1 MSNPKVVVR
10 PGGVRRVVLVRGWP
24 RNAVARGLA
33 FRARVKAGIRQGE
46 FASEAE
52 GIRKLRKQVWGD

>member
-1 MSNPKVVVR
+1 MPR
-10 PGGVRRVVLVRGWP
+10 PLKARPPPPRRVVMVRGWP
-24 RNAVARGLA
+24 RDAVARGLA
-33 FRARVKAGIRQGE
+33 FRARVKAGLRQGE